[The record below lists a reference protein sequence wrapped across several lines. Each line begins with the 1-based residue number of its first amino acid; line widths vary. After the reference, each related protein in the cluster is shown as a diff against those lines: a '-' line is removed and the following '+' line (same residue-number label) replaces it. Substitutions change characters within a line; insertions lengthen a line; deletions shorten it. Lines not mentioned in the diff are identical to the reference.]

1 MGGWRVRGAK
11 VTEQSSACR
20 GETNSRVKTEV
31 GEEEGGGRGIERK
44 EEEERRTE
52 GKSRMEGECQRK
64 DLEEVMEKSYRWG
77 QRSVFTLNSRK
88 SY

>member
-1 MGGWRVRGAK
+1 M
-11 VTEQSSACR
+11 
-20 GETNSRVKTEV
+20 KTEV

-44 EEEERRTE
+44 EEEERRAE
-52 GKSRMEGECQRK
+52 GKSRMEGERQRK
-64 DLEEVMEKSYRWG
+64 DLEEMMEKSYRWG